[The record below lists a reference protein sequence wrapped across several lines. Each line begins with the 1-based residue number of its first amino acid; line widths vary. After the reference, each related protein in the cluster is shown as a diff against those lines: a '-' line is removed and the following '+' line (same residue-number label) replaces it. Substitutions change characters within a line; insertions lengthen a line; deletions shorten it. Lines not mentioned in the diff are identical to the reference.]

1 MYKMIES
8 PFESEEIRLKEEIL
22 RSHARRVLL
31 QLPEGLKPEG
41 PRLAAVIEDAGATAI
56 ISADPCYGACDLP
69 LHEAES
75 LEVDMIVH
83 YGHTKITKGNKSRVP
98 IVFFEARSSA
108 DIKEAVRKSVDQ
120 LDAWSRIGLTTT
132 VQHIHMI
139 QEAREILERSGKT
152 VYIGDAGHAEYPGQ
166 VLGCDY
172 SNAKSVSDKVEAF
185 LFVGGGRFH
194 AMGLCLATMKPT
206 VVADPFENR
215 AYPIQADAGK
225 MVRRRWAE
233 ISEAKKAKGFGVIIG
248 LKPGQYKIEA
258 ALRIKQALEENG
270 KRAVLLALREI
281 TSSALLQFPTIEAYV
296 NTACPRIALDETSFF
311 RKPVLTVRETYVALE
326 KIRWEDLLEEGFV

>member
-1 MYKMIES
+1 
-8 PFESEEIRLKEEIL
+8 
-22 RSHARRVLL
+22 
-31 QLPEGLKPEG
+31 
-41 PRLAAVIEDAGATAI
+41 
-56 ISADPCYGACDLP
+56 
-69 LHEAES
+69 
-75 LEVDMIVH
+75 
-83 YGHTKITKGNKSRVP
+83 
-98 IVFFEARSSA
+98 
-108 DIKEAVRKSVDQ
+108 
-120 LDAWSRIGLTTT
+120 
-132 VQHIHMI
+132 
-139 QEAREILERSGKT
+139 
-152 VYIGDAGHAEYPGQ
+152 
-166 VLGCDY
+166 LGCDY
-172 SNAKSVSDKVEAF
+172 SNARSVSDKVEAF

-194 AMGLCLATMKPT
+194 AMGLYLATMKPT